1 MNDTWSAVESLT
13 IVNLVLCFR
22 LEITNGKASL
32 SYVLQN
38 ILLDYG
44 PLH

>member
-1 MNDTWSAVESLT
+1 MKHNYGRVFT
-13 IVNLVLCFR
+13 ILNLVLCLL
-22 LEITNGKASL
+22 LEISKRKANL
-32 SYVLQN
+32 SYVLQK